1 MAKKDDFR
9 TSLIEE
15 RDEREGKQIIPVP
28 VEVGWR
34 VQSCKSKMNRFRD
47 ENEGN
52 NKPEPKEFKG

>member
-34 VQSCKSKMNRFRD
+34 V
-47 ENEGN
+47 
-52 NKPEPKEFKG
+52 